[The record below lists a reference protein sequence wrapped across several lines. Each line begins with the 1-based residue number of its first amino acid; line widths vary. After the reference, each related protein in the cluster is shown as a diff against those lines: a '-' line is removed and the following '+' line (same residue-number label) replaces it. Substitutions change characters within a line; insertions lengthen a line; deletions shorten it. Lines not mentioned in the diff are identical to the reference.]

1 MATAFTI
8 GVTIG
13 ARFTT
18 VQFFIFF
25 YGISGRNDAQARFT
39 GTFHGSYGGHDGL
52 LLHSDI
58 NLTYE
63 QIFRYDARVILNIP

>member
-1 MATAFTI
+1 MATPLTI

-13 ARFTT
+13 TRFTT
-18 VQFFIFF
+18 VQFFILF
-25 YGISGRNDAQARFT
+25 YGISSRNDAQARFT

-52 LLHSDI
+52 LMHSDI

-63 QIFRYDARVILNIP
+63 QIFRHNERVILNIP